1 MLEYISNFTSLMRY
15 KGLKYWPYFCLQST
29 NYIEKCLAEKYV
41 RHRLGKSKRSWWDC
55 KQKQWL
61 SRSSRSKVF
70 YKKDVLRNFPKS
82 RKEHLHQILFLIE
95 PDSVDLQLHL
105 NGDFSTVIFV
115 SFAKFV
121 GHLFCRTTRRRL
133 LLIIAAWI
141 VVRRNWKTKL

>member
-1 MLEYISNFTSLMRY
+1 M
-15 KGLKYWPYFCLQST
+15 KYWPYFCSQST

-41 RHRLGKSKRSWWDC
+41 RHRLGKGKRSWWDC

-61 SRSSRSKVF
+61 SRSSHSKVF
-70 YKKDVLRNFPKS
+70 YKKMFWEISQNPERNTCARFS
-82 RKEHLHQILFLIE
+82 FLIE
-95 PDSVDLQLHL
+95 SDSVDLQLHL

>member
-1 MLEYISNFTSLMRY
+1 M
-15 KGLKYWPYFCLQST
+15 
-29 NYIEKCLAEKYV
+29 
-41 RHRLGKSKRSWWDC
+41 
-55 KQKQWL
+55 
-61 SRSSRSKVF
+61 F

-121 GHLFCRTTRRRL
+121 GHLFLQNNKKMTASDYGSMNSSKEQLGNETVNYDIEIKHTNLIQKCTLSKRTVQ
-133 LLIIAAWI
+133 AKKQ
-141 VVRRNWKTKL
+141 V